1 MASID
6 RYKLIEFS
14 LMAVFI
20 VAAGTFAANTVVTVA
35 AKGKTYSDVRMIP
48 HRRVGLVLGC
58 PKRVWD
64 GRLNLFF
71 LARAQA
77 AAELYQQGKVDYL
90 LVSGDNGTPSDDEPA
105 DLKAALS
112 SRGVPGEKIY
122 LDYAGFRTLDSVIRA
137 KEVFGQ
143 TEITIISQEF
153 QDQRAIFIA
162 NHSGLDAIGFN
173 APEVL
178 SGRILV
184 RESLAR
190 VKAVL
195 DVYLFRMRPRFVG
208 QMVAIENA
216 AQSLTA
222 GGQSVHG
229 TVSKNLA
236 VASVH
241 KSGSHH

>member
-143 TEITIISQEF
+143 IEITIISQEF
-153 QDQRAIFIA
+153 QDQRAIF
-162 NHSGLDAIGFN
+162 
-173 APEVL
+173 
-178 SGRILV
+178 
-184 RESLAR
+184 
-190 VKAVL
+190 
-195 DVYLFRMRPRFVG
+195 
-208 QMVAIENA
+208 
-216 AQSLTA
+216 
-222 GGQSVHG
+222 
-229 TVSKNLA
+229 
-236 VASVH
+236 
-241 KSGSHH
+241 